1 MKKHLLLLYLTLFF
15 ALAQA
20 YGQTVYVTKTGT
32 KYHKSSCKY
41 LKYSSISLQLTEAK
55 KKDYTACSVCKPSS
69 IATSNKTG
77 IPTKAT
83 SEKNNITPS
92 KASSTK
98 PSPQPRATSVRCSG
112 ITKTGSR
119 CKRMT
124 KSANGKCF
132 QHGG

>member
-15 ALAQA
+15 AFAQA
-20 YGQTVYVTKTGT
+20 YGQTVYVTKTGS

-69 IATSNKTG
+69 VVTSNKAG
-77 IPTKAT
+77 IPPMTA
-83 SEKNNITPS
+83 SETNIMTPA
-92 KASSTK
+92 KASTTK
-98 PSPQPRATSVRCSG
+98 SYLQSGATSVRCSG
-112 ITKTGSR
+112 TTKAGSR

>member
-15 ALAQA
+15 ALAQT

-32 KYHKSSCKY
+32 KYHKASCKY
-41 LKYSSISLQLTEAK
+41 LKYSSISLQLSEAK

-69 IATSNKTG
+69 VVTSNKTG
-77 IPTKAT
+77 IPAKAANETNKATPTKANT
-83 SEKNNITPS
+83 
-92 KASSTK
+92 
-98 PSPQPRATSVRCSG
+98 QPRATSVRCSG
-112 ITKTGSR
+112 TTKAGSR